1 MAGDDGPFQVRQHGL
16 AEADDAGKRVL
27 AGAQGGQQVLAHLL
41 LDGPEL
47 VPAGAQLAH
56 GGGGAA
62 GLYARWLTSTA
73 GLMSETDS

>member
-1 MAGDDGPFQVRQHGL
+1 MPGDDGPLQVRKHGL
-16 AEADDAGKRVL
+16 AETDDAGERVL
-27 AGAQGGQQVLAHLL
+27 AGAQRGQQVLAHLL
-41 LDGPEL
+41 LDAPEL

-62 GLYARWLTSTA
+62 GLNAGWLTSTA